1 MASKTL
7 EGIKSIENF
16 QLEDK
21 RLFLRLDLN
30 VPLDESGRIT
40 DDTRLTAAM
49 PTIRYAIDKGAKI
62 ILASHLGRPKG
73 KPEDREKFSLEPVAS
88 YLNQALKKEIILV
101 EEPAANAT
109 KQLLAGLKPSQIIM
123 LENLRFDP
131 GEEKNDREFAQ
142 KLASFTDIYINDA
155 FGASHR
161 AHASIVALPELVEK
175 RGLGFLMKKE
185 IEMLDRVRL
194 NPESPFVAVLG
205 GAKVSD
211 KIDVIEMLMDKV
223 DSLIIGGAMA
233 YTFLASQNVAT
244 GKSLVEKDKVK
255 FAGELIERAKARK
268 KKLLIPV
275 DHRITQDIK
284 DTASLKTTE
293 STAILE
299 GWMGVDIGP
308 KTIELYAQEIKRAK
322 TVFWNGPMGVF
333 ETAEFATG
341 TFAVAK
347 AITESSAIT
356 VVGGGDSAAAAH
368 ASGLAEKFSHISTGG
383 GASLEFLQG
392 EPLPGIG
399 ALKPIKRSDKE
410 MLIES
415 TGEVPEETKRQ

>member
-16 QLEDK
+16 QIEDK

-30 VPLDESGRIT
+30 VPLNDQGEVA
-40 DDTRLTAAM
+40 DDTRIRAAL
-49 PTIRYAIDKGAKI
+49 PTIQYAIDKGAKI

-73 KPEDREKFSLEPVAS
+73 PQDRDKYSLEPVARH
-88 YLNQALKKEIILV
+88 LTGVLKKEIILV
-101 EEPAANAT
+101 EESRSHAPKA
-109 KQLLAGLKPSQIIM
+109 LLAGLKPSQILL

-142 KLASFTDIYINDA
+142 WLASFSDIYINDA

-161 AHASIVALPELVEK
+161 AHASIVALPELMEK
-175 RGLGFLMKKE
+175 KGLGFLMRKE

-194 NPESPFVAVLG
+194 SPESPFITVLG

-211 KIDVIEMLMDKV
+211 KIDVIEVLMDRV
-223 DSLIIGGAMA
+223 DSLLIGGAMA
-233 YTFLASQNVAT
+233 YTFLASENVAT

-255 FAGELIERAKARK
+255 FAADLIGRAQARGK
-268 KKLLIPV
+268 RILLPI

-284 DTASLKTTE
+284 DKASMKVTE
-293 STAILE
+293 NAAIPD

-308 KTIELYAQEIKRAK
+308 RTQALYANELKRGKTI
-322 TVFWNGPMGVF
+322 FWNGPMGVF
-333 ETAEFATG
+333 ETPEFAQG
-341 TFAVAK
+341 TFAVAR
-347 AITESSAIT
+347 AITECTSAVS
-356 VVGGGDSAAAAH
+356 VVGGGDSAAAAE

-392 EPLPGIG
+392 DKLPGIE
-399 ALKPIKRSDKE
+399 AVRPPKRSE
-410 MLIES
+410 ILIE
-415 TGEVPEETKRQ
+415 E

>member
-30 VPLDESGRIT
+30 VPLNDAGEIT
-40 DDTRLTAAM
+40 DDTRIRAAL

-62 ILASHLGRPKG
+62 VLASHLGRPKG
-73 KPEDREKFSLEPVAS
+73 GPDPKYSLEPVAGA
-88 YLNQALKKEIILV
+88 LNKILEKEIILV
-101 EEPAANAT
+101 EEPASHAT
-109 KQLLAGLKPSQIIM
+109 KALLAGLKPSQIIL
-123 LENLRFDP
+123 LENLRFDK

-142 KLASFTDIYINDA
+142 RLASFTEIYINDA

-161 AHASIVALPELVEK
+161 AHASIVAFPELMEK
-175 RGLGFLMKKE
+175 RGLGFLMRKE

-194 NPESPFVAVLG
+194 NPEPPFVTVMG

-211 KIDVIEMLMDKV
+211 KIEMIEMLLEKI
-223 DSLIIGGAMA
+223 DSMIIGGAMA
-233 YTFLASQNVAT
+233 YTFLASQGVPV
-244 GKSLVEKDKVK
+244 GSSLVEKDKVK
-255 FAGELIERAKARK
+255 FAGELLERARVRRK
-268 KKLLIPV
+268 RILLPL
-275 DHRITQDIK
+275 DHKITKGIK

-293 STAILE
+293 GTAIPE

-308 KTIELYAQEIKRAK
+308 KTVIAYAQELQKAK

-333 ETAEFATG
+333 ETPEFSEG
-341 TFAVAK
+341 TFEVAK
-347 AITESSAIT
+347 AICGTQAVTI
-356 VVGGGDSAAAAH
+356 VGGGDSASAAH
-368 ASGLAEKFSHISTGG
+368 ASGLADKFSHISTGG

-392 EPLPGIG
+392 DKLPGVE
-399 ALKPIKRSDKE
+399 ALRAPKRS
-410 MLIES
+410 
-415 TGEVPEETKRQ
+415 EVVED